1 MLKKVVFA
9 ALATALVGAVAL
21 PVQFTSAAA
30 APLTCKE
37 AAKLKYPTDHKA
49 RHAWKKGCVAAWKAA
64 NKTAKA

>member
-21 PVQFTSAAA
+21 PVQFTSAEA
-30 APLTCKE
+30 APLTCKQ
-37 AAKLKYPTDHKA
+37 AAKLKFPNDFKA
-49 RHAWKKGCVAAWKAA
+49 RHAWKKSCVAAWKAT